1 MCALMRTQR
10 ATVTAAAPLGLLA
23 ATSTKASQSTRR
35 NGILVRRAVALP
47 PALRSVSCNQS
58 QKAASCQ
65 FRRLRQQVVPLARS
79 SSLVSRGYGQ
89 PGAKIED
96 QVTKG
101 DTILES
107 RAPAFQHGGAVEQMV
122 CEGLSV
128 TRSAAITA
136 LKDRKFGGGCRESTT
151 RSPFAPTS
159 CNFAI
164 WPSLAKGNVLRSDR
178 ANCQDLSTF

>member
-1 MCALMRTQR
+1 MQPVPEGRFLPVPQASPASR
-10 ATVTAAAPLGLLA
+10 ATGTVQLLG
-23 ATSTKASQSTRR
+23 KQ
-35 NGILVRRAVALP
+35 
-47 PALRSVSCNQS
+47 
-58 QKAASCQ
+58 
-65 FRRLRQQVVPLARS
+65 RLRTAGAR
-79 SSLVSRGYGQ
+79 
-89 PGAKIED
+89 IED

-107 RAPAFQHGGAVEQMV
+107 RAAAFQHGRSVERMV

-151 RSPFAPTS
+151 QSPFAPTS